1 MIIIPVDNGN
11 KTEIASKA
19 KYLLILDDN
28 YKTIEKMDN
37 PALASRGK
45 RPTVA
50 REAVKMNATYI
61 APHGSLCMPSN
72 SILKKNHINV
82 KVSNVGENI
91 NDLKLKDP
99 NFSEIIYSSMLAIS
113 EHLKK

>member
-1 MIIIPVDNGN
+1 MIIIPVDENN

-19 KYLLILDDN
+19 RFLLMLDDSYN
-28 YKTIEKMDN
+28 IVEKKDN
-37 PALASRGK
+37 PALASKEK
-45 RPTVA
+45 RPAVA

-72 SILKKNHINV
+72 SIIKRSKITT
-82 KVSNVGENI
+82 KVSGVHEDFNHLN
-91 NDLKLKDP
+91 LKDP
-99 NFSEIIYSSMLAIS
+99 DFLEVFYSSMLAIY